1 MSQASDPDELFEVTG
16 NELWPII
23 GDNAGLYPG
32 ILLHGRLDDN
42 FKLSLSHRAT
52 QSPMEHRSG
61 TAVQDRT
68 QVKEGAGE
76 EAVGC
81 CALLRLEDG
90 VFEVAKMAVAPSWQG
105 RGLGRKVLEHVIRKA
120 QELKNPK
127 PDDCISRPIRH

>member
-42 FKLSLSHRAT
+42 FNLSLSHRAT
-52 QSPMEHRSG
+52 QSPMEHSSG

-68 QVKEGAGE
+68 QIKGGAGE
-76 EAVGC
+76 VNVRDIDMPMFM
-81 CALLRLEDG
+81 RL
-90 VFEVAKMAVAPSWQG
+90 QG
-105 RGLGRKVLEHVIRKA
+105 LHKA
-120 QELKNPK
+120 TAFA
-127 PDDCISRPIRH
+127 